1 MTKKYKV
8 GIDGGHGME
17 TAGKR
22 TPAIPELGGRVI
34 RENEFNDAVAVKLQK
49 ALARCGFDTMFT
61 APETSDT
68 SLSARVKRANASKVD
83 ILVSLHYNAITAN
96 FATAKASGY
105 EVLAGSSSESKKLA
119 KCILDELGAGTPQKN
134 RGIKDGSWLYLNHC
148 DMPLAL
154 VEYGFMDNKTEALL
168 MIDPAFI
175 TECAEETAKGI
186 CRYFGVKYVPS
197 NSTEKPSKPATAP
210 EKKPEVKKGI
220 GRATVTANTLDFK
233 KEAKDSSATLRKLKK
248 GEKYNVYSEA
258 GEFVALG
265 GGYARKSGLKIE
277 LYEPA
282 KPAPTPK
289 PTKAIYRVIVDGKQV
304 GAYSEG
310 DNLLEQARK
319 AVKDGAKNIRI
330 EKA

>member
-1 MTKKYKV
+1 MAKKYKV

-34 RENEFNDAVAVKLQK
+34 RENEFNDAVAGKLQK

-68 SLSARVKRANASKVD
+68 PLGTRVKRANASRVD

-134 RGIKDGSWLYLNHC
+134 RGVKDGSWLALNKC
-148 DMPLAL
+148 SMPLAL
-154 VEYGFMDNKTEALL
+154 VEFGFMDNKTEALL
-168 MIDPAFI
+168 MIDPKFI
-175 TECAEETAKGI
+175 EECAEETAKGI
-186 CRYFGVKYVPS
+186 CKYFGVTYKAPD
-197 NSTEKPSKPATAP
+197 SKP
-210 EKKPEVKKGI
+210 
-220 GRATVTANTLDFK
+220 
-233 KEAKDSSATLRKLKK
+233 
-248 GEKYNVYSEA
+248 
-258 GEFVALG
+258 
-265 GGYARKSGLKIE
+265 
-277 LYEPA
+277 EPA
-282 KPAPTPK
+282 KPAPSKPAPTPSK
-289 PTKAIYRVIVDGKQV
+289 PSTPSKKTIYRVIVDGKQV
-304 GAYSEG
+304 GAYAEG

-319 AVKDGAKNIRI
+319 SMASGAKNIKI
-330 EKA
+330 EKV